1 MLDCGC
7 AAGHL
12 YDQQIKPVFIAR
24 TAVPENPALGH
35 ASDVSL
41 FPSAYRLESAAIIQG
56 AAGFNFDKGYQPA
69 TANNQIDVMPAQ
81 PKPVRLD

>member
-12 YDQQIKPVFIAR
+12 YDQQVKPVFITR

-56 AAGFNFDKGYQPA
+56 AAGFNFDKGYQSA
-69 TANNQIDVMPAQ
+69 TANNQINVMPAQ